1 MMKKAGA
8 LLEWAGAKIRTLL
21 LGIAV
26 NESLFLFAAILPSLV
41 FDSQLFVWHREAANT
56 FYNYVVVPWGMAL
69 CLVRLERRN
78 RLECAPHRTDIAILF
93 ALVAWI
99 VVPFAIRFGLTFN
112 NATSWYGHCAAY
124 FALYAMTSEETAK
137 RREQLL
143 DHACAVFGI
152 FSLVMGGALLL
163 CAATGIQIDS
173 NWIVHYGTFDESGY
187 CFGVYK
193 REQLCSGLHYNYTGM
208 MGLICTMFC
217 FAGVSR
223 GKNRLVRLLYMI
235 GAAMM
240 MTVIVLTQSRTA
252 RYALIIGMGMG
263 VYGYLA
269 SCAKISR
276 RVLRHAAGIVCAVAV
291 MGVSYFGASALTDAA
306 LKHYGE
312 LGKVERVSIVAH
324 AVASEIMPETTS
336 KPEFERKQF
345 KPKEARSIG
354 DASLSGRTNFWK
366 HLFNF
371 WKQNPKE
378 FVIGAGQGRIGS
390 RVVQNTFAEEL
401 GSIALHNS
409 YLQYAADYGLIGFA
423 LLALFFLSIVRQV
436 LRTFFAP
443 QDKRIPGYTAM
454 GMLVIGALLTGMLE
468 SWTFGAMTALNAA
481 MVFALAMLV
490 SRGRELAEN
499 GKK

>member
-163 CAATGIQIDS
+163 CAATGAQIDS
-173 NWIVHYGTFDESGY
+173 NWIIHYGTYAEDGY
-187 CFGVYK
+187 CFGVYE
-193 REQLCSGLHYNYTGM
+193 RSQLCSGLHYNYTGM

-291 MGVSYFGASALTDAA
+291 MGISYFGASALTDAA
-306 LKHYGE
+306 LKHYAE
-312 LGKVERVSIVAH
+312 IAQTKQVSLIAH
-324 AVASEIMPETTS
+324 AAASETTAES
-336 KPEFERKQF
+336 TPKPVQ
-345 KPKEARSIG
+345 PKRARGAG
-354 DASLSGRTNFWK
+354 DATFTGRTRFWK
-366 HLFNF
+366 HLVQF

-390 RVVQNTFAEEL
+390 RIVQNTFAEEL

-423 LLALFFLSIVRQV
+423 LLVLFFLSIVRQV

-443 QDKRIPGYTAM
+443 QDKRIPGYNAM

-499 GKK
+499 SKK